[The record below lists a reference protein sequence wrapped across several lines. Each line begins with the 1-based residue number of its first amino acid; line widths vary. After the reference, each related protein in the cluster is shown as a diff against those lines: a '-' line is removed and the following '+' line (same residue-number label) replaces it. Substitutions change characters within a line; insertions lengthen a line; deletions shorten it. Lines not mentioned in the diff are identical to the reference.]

1 MAPRTVTRP
10 RESDHPAPAPE
21 ADGARLNERI
31 ARALT
36 QAIADGAH
44 PVGASLPPEA
54 ALCTA
59 FGASRFTVREALRKL
74 AETGLIETRQGA
86 GSRVVSRLPRAG
98 YQHVYKDLEDLF
110 EYARDTRFEIAEI
123 GMAALDAADAVDV
136 GAPDGSRWLR
146 IAGTRYDAAR
156 TRPISYVIVF
166 VHGRF
171 AGLLEDVR
179 DAKGAIWRVVESRSG
194 EQVAEAVQ
202 QISAAVMPA
211 VPARALGLG
220 RAATAMKFVR
230 RYCDA
235 SGGVMLTSVNWHP
248 ADRFSYTMRI
258 RRGDRQAG

>member
-1 MAPRTVTRP
+1 MPARPASRT
-10 RESDHPAPAPE
+10 RELDPGAPAE
-21 ADGARLNERI
+21 VDGARLNERI

-44 PVGASLPPEA
+44 PVGSSLPPEA
-54 ALCTA
+54 ALCAA

-86 GSRVVSRLPRAG
+86 GSRVVSRLPRSS

-110 EYARDTRFEIAEI
+110 EYARDTRFEIAQI
-123 GMAALDAADAVDV
+123 GMAALDAAEAADV
-136 GAPDGSRWLR
+136 GAPVGSRWLR
-146 IAGTRYDAAR
+146 IVGTRFDADR
-156 TRPISYVIVF
+156 TRPISYVDVL

-179 DAKGAIWRVVESRSG
+179 EARGPIYGLVEARSG
-194 EQVAEAVQ
+194 EQIAEAVQ
-202 QISAAVMPA
+202 QISAAIMPPA
-211 VPARALGLG
+211 PARALGLG

-235 SGGVMLTSVNWHP
+235 SGGVMLTSINWHP
-248 ADRFSYTMRI
+248 AERFSYTMRI
-258 RRGDRQAG
+258 KRGDWQAR